1 MIKQHTKDEFYVKE
15 IRGGYYGVID
25 GYDKSL
31 ASIEATREGANNE
44 CRRLNMLRNTRL
56 NLI

>member
-15 IRGGYYGVID
+15 IRGGYYGVFD

-31 ASIEATREGANNE
+31 AFIGITRADAEEE
-44 CRRLNMLRNTRL
+44 CRALNNLRNERL